1 MQAIMSREYG
11 EGSPWD
17 NDPLVGPA
25 LEEVQDAVQRAKASR
40 PREDNPDEMSVQR
53 HVAQMEGIT
62 REEILPAYLRLYR
75 ESLQQIEEMLR
86 QAPPPKDGDGT
97 PGGGGRRVPIDPK
110 DLSEEARK
118 ILEKR
123 AKSIADQH
131 APKDLGNR
139 QARARQHFGDDTPD
153 QAPPPPKPGKP
164 PKPGSLEEALG
175 KRHQDYRRQQGDLK
189 RTPYSKLLSDL
200 KSLPEKV
207 FRVFERL
214 LKPNTDF
221 EFEGYFTSGPR
232 PDIERAIKAIHGLL
246 ANLKVFKRKTEPTA
260 RDWRFS
266 LLVDASQSMD
276 DGGTHERG
284 GMGLAALF
292 VDVFERLNLP
302 YGLDAFHN
310 SYIPLKGFGQRLRN
324 VTEKNNFFNTIQF
337 SYWGLGG
344 TNIRGGIRGALNR
357 IDRARQGDPREQEFL
372 FVLTDGRE
380 THQEGATIRE
390 LCEEA
395 AKRGIIVVGIGIGEG
410 MQTVREHF
418 PVHLVEKNP
427 EQLPQLLAE
436 FIKEYVQSTEE
447 GP

>member
-1 MQAIMSREYG
+1 
-11 EGSPWD
+11 
-17 NDPLVGPA
+17 
-25 LEEVQDAVQRAKASR
+25 
-40 PREDNPDEMSVQR
+40 
-53 HVAQMEGIT
+53 
-62 REEILPAYLRLYR
+62 
-75 ESLQQIEEMLR
+75 
-86 QAPPPKDGDGT
+86 
-97 PGGGGRRVPIDPK
+97 
-110 DLSEEARK
+110 
-118 ILEKR
+118 
-123 AKSIADQH
+123 
-131 APKDLGNR
+131 
-139 QARARQHFGDDTPD
+139 
-153 QAPPPPKPGKP
+153 
-164 PKPGSLEEALG
+164 
-175 KRHQDYRRQQGDLK
+175 
-189 RTPYSKLLSDL
+189 
-200 KSLPEKV
+200 
-207 FRVFERL
+207 
-214 LKPNTDF
+214 
-221 EFEGYFTSGPR
+221 
-232 PDIERAIKAIHGLL
+232 
-246 ANLKVFKRKTEPTA
+246 
-260 RDWRFS
+260 
-266 LLVDASQSMD
+266 
-276 DGGTHERG
+276 
-284 GMGLAALF
+284 LF